1 MAVRVRR
8 GLRLHRRVRQG
19 PQGAHLHRDGGAAR
33 RTAPDVSIADLPIF
47 ATLGVRGPA
56 MVLGLDCLAAPK
68 AGAEYGARVVL
79 SARDGL
85 VWLEAL
91 S

>member
-1 MAVRVRR
+1 MPVRLSASDAALLVDADRR
-8 GLRLHRRVRQG
+8 PLRL
-19 PQGAHLHRDGGAAR
+19 
-33 RTAPDVSIADLPIF
+33 SIADLPIF

>member
-1 MAVRVRR
+1 M
-8 GLRLHRRVRQG
+8 
-19 PQGAHLHRDGGAAR
+19 
-33 RTAPDVSIADLPIF
+33 SIADLPIF

-68 AGAEYGARVVL
+68 AGANYGARVVL

-91 S
+91 AGAILWHGTHTRRSAV